1 MPAPVASVSAALVAG
16 QFAALAVL
24 VAPWGGTWHAWG
36 WTGILLAAVVG
47 TWTLRHNPPGNFG
60 VMPEP
65 KAHARLVTTGPY
77 AFVRHPMYLA
87 VLLFVGG
94 CLAGWQQWP
103 HAAAFAAL
111 AVVLHAK
118 ALREEALLAR
128 RFPEY
133 AAYKARTK
141 RLVPFVL

>member
-1 MPAPVASVSAALVAG
+1 
-16 QFAALAVL
+16 
-24 VAPWGGTWHAWG
+24 
-36 WTGILLAAVVG
+36 
-47 TWTLRHNPPGNFG
+47 
-60 VMPEP
+60 
-65 KAHARLVTTGPY
+65 
-77 AFVRHPMYLA
+77 MYLA
-87 VLLFVGG
+87 VLLFGGG

-118 ALREEALLAR
+118 ARREEALLAR